1 MTDQK
6 RMLDKFDP
14 LGSLSRH
21 IKEQEALMQRSAVTA
36 GSAVP
41 DPNEALN
48 KSLSEQVTAAALRSA
63 AESMQSQL
71 QPSTLG
77 LGGTYKSTLADWA
90 EMEKAA
96 DEQQERI
103 ALALAWNSHAAR
115 PAAFHKNILGLT
127 PAIAAQ
133 QLTTSEEQM
142 RHGILGSS
150 YQANTVAEQLRFE
163 NMLKGDSSLSTH
175 AAALATA
182 TAATVT
188 ELRLLEPEQPPA
200 PLEPRMLIESPAH
213 DHFARENRE
222 RQKRESAKLDYARRS
237 AEASEQALEAE
248 RQRTA
253 AALEEA
259 AEAKKEAKR
268 DRRILRISL
277 WITGASLL
285 VAVAS
290 LLVAAL
296 PYMKD

>member
-1 MTDQK
+1 MDIK
-6 RMLDKFDP
+6 KLFGD
-14 LGSLSRH
+14 SLNSKDERH
-21 IKEQEALMQRSAVTA
+21 RVAEHDALLERAAT
-36 GSAVP
+36 
-41 DPNEALN
+41 L
-48 KSLSEQVTAAALRSA
+48 TAAAASSNPREALAQAASGQTVAEALRAA

-115 PAAFHKNILGLT
+115 PSAFHKNILGLT

-133 QLTTSEEQM
+133 QLNTSEEQM
-142 RHGILGSS
+142 RQGILGGT
-150 YQANTVAEQLRFE
+150 YQAHTAAEQLRFE
-163 NMLKGDSSLSTH
+163 NMLKGDSPLSAN

-188 ELRLLEPEQPPA
+188 ELRLSEPEQPPA
-200 PLEPRMLIESPAH
+200 PLEPRMFIESPAH

-259 AEAKKEAKR
+259 AAAKNEA
-268 DRRILRISL
+268 RRARSNTRIAL
-277 WITGASLL
+277 WFAGASMLL
-285 VAVAS
+285 TAWS
-290 LLVAAL
+290 FI
-296 PYMKD
+296 KDQF